1 MFLAVSRI
9 CVTVGT
15 GIADGIAVIAF
26 TVRTFVEVK
35 PSERRS
41 IELCVFAQEIQLSFV
56 C

>member
-1 MFLAVSRI
+1 
-9 CVTVGT
+9 VTVGT

-26 TVRTFVEVK
+26 TVRTSIVVK

-41 IELCVFAQEIQLSFV
+41 IELRAFVQEIQLSFV